1 MDNEKITVL
10 MVEPEKKPYVKE
22 IDPGLSSLQ
31 HEVGGYIQA
40 VYPFAEPVAI
50 ICDEEAKLTGKP
62 LNRALRDE
70 DGDIYDIVAGKFF
83 IVGLGEEGFSSLHP
97 DHIKKFSD
105 FFKTPELFVRMN
117 GKLVVLPMEEE
128 RVKAKKPSVLQKLNQ
143 LKSDET
149 RTAPKKAHSK
159 EER

>member
-1 MDNEKITVL
+1 MENEKLTVL
-10 MVEPEKKPYVKE
+10 MVEPEKKPYVKD

-40 VYPFAEPVAI
+40 VYPYEEPVAL

-83 IVGLGEEGFSSLHP
+83 LVGLGDEDFSSLHL
-97 DHIKKFSD
+97 DYIEKFKEV
-105 FFKTPELFVRMN
+105 FKTPEMFIRMN
-117 GKLVVLPMEEE
+117 GKIMAIPMPEE
-128 RVKAKKPSVLQKLNQ
+128 RLKAKKPSVLEQLHQ
-143 LKSDET
+143 LKSEDKKS
-149 RTAPKKAHSK
+149 AQKKAHAK